1 MIFHS
6 DRDVQYASKKF
17 VNVLDSCKKITSRM
31 NRKGNCWDN
40 AVAESFFKSL
50 KTELIY
56 GNKLITKEQ
65 IKLEI
70 IEYIEIWYNRKRRH
84 STLNYATIEEFNNH
98 INYKNVA

>member
-1 MIFHS
+1 MFLTPI
-6 DRDVQYASKKF
+6 
-17 VNVLDSCKKITSRM
+17 KKITRSM

-40 AVAESFFKSL
+40 AVAKNFFKFL

-70 IEYIEIWYNRKRRH
+70 FEYIEIWYNRKRRH
-84 STLNYATIEEFNNH
+84 STLNYATIEEFNNQ